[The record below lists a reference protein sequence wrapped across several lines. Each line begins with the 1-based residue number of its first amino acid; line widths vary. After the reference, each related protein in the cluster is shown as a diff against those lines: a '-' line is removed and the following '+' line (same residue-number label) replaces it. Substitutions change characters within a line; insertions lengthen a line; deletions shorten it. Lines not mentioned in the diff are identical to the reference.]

1 MGKNRLV
8 QLKTFMLLC
17 LFFPF
22 IAAPRVLDSGNYTA
36 GKYALELDGV
46 MVGYLWS
53 AEGGEPTGAVVTEKL
68 GPDHVQRKHIGAVK
82 YEDITITCGT
92 SMSSAFYQWIKD
104 TFDYKSTRKNGAIV
118 TMDYSYRVLSRMM
131 FNNAMI
137 KEVGFPALDA
147 SSKDTAKLTVKL
159 AIEYSTKSN
168 STAPVAGGAFGPKL
182 EKKWLPANFI
192 LRIDGLDD
200 AMIRVNKI
208 DPIIIKQKIVENV
221 VGGQRDYE
229 KAPSSIEFPNL
240 VVTFPESHAA
250 SVEKWRDDF
259 IVRNNNS
266 EKTGSLEFLS
276 PNLQDVYFKLTF
288 TNLGI
293 FKLASD
299 KIESGSEKIRR
310 SKAEMYC
317 EEMKFDVGNADIIK

>member
-1 MGKNRLV
+1 MKKNRLF
-8 QLKTFMLLC
+8 QLKTFILLC
-17 LFFPF
+17 LALPF
-22 IAAPRVLDSGNYTA
+22 IAAPGSLDRGTYVA

-46 MVGYLWS
+46 TMGYLWS
-53 AEGGEPTGAVVTEKL
+53 AEGGEPTGDVVTEKL
-68 GPDHVQRKHIGAVK
+68 GSDHVQRKHIGAVK
-82 YEDITITCGT
+82 YEDITIICGA
-92 SMSSAFYQWIKD
+92 SMAPEFYQWIKD
-104 TFDYKSTRKNGAIV
+104 TLDHKSTRKNGAIV
-118 TMDYSYRVLSRMM
+118 TMDNSYRVLSRMT

-137 KEVGFPALDA
+137 TEVGFPALDA
-147 SSKDTAKLTVKL
+147 SSKDVAKLTVKL
-159 AIEYSTKSN
+159 GIEYSTKSN
-168 STAPVAGGAFGPKL
+168 STAPLAGAASAPKL
-182 EKKWLPANFI
+182 EKKWFPANFI

-229 KAPSSIEFPNL
+229 KEPSSIEFPNL

-259 IVRNNNS
+259 IVRGNNS

-276 PNLQDVYFKLTF
+276 PNLQDIYFKLTF

-293 FKLASD
+293 FKLALEKKEPGSD
-299 KIESGSEKIRR
+299 TVRR
-310 SKAEMYC
+310 NKAEMYC
-317 EEMKFDVGNADIIK
+317 EAMKFDTGN